1 MTKKQICL
9 RLATATLLGITA
21 AYMVGCSK
29 PVESTI
35 TPANTAPIAPVA
47 GTTIGTD
54 IDDAMLTTHVKAA
67 LLDNVDVKSFD
78 LKVETR
84 KGEVMLSGFVDNQ
97 TQIDNALAIAR
108 AVPGVVSVIN
118 SVNLKGAPTTLGTKI
133 DDAVITTQ
141 VKAALIADD
150 NIKGADIS
158 AVTRDGVVQLSG
170 FVNNQGQVDRAL
182 EVAHSI
188 EGVSRVSN
196 ELSLKK

>member
-1 MTKKQICL
+1 
-9 RLATATLLGITA
+9 
-21 AYMVGCSK
+21 
-29 PVESTI
+29 
-35 TPANTAPIAPVA
+35 VA